1 MYNYTNSKSVSYK
14 ANLLTKRTSKNAADT
29 TFELMDKEIYDNLAS
44 SNIEE
49 FLKQE
54 KELDKKQELVYN

>member
-1 MYNYTNSKSVSYK
+1 
-14 ANLLTKRTSKNAADT
+14 
-29 TFELMDKEIYDNLAS
+29 MDKEIYDNLAS